1 MFEPVLSEKSGQ
13 ERRICIQINYFIF
26 LLFSYVLL
34 LWVLVLFV
42 GFQFMQFD
50 QKLLETFPV
59 VSENLIKSQNVT
71 VPVIRRQLMRC
82 YKK

>member
-1 MFEPVLSEKSGQ
+1 MRNLGRKEEFAFKL
-13 ERRICIQINYFIF
+13 IIFI
-26 LLFSYVLL
+26 LFSYVLL

>member
-1 MFEPVLSEKSGQ
+1 MFEPVLGEKSGQ
-13 ERRICIQINYFIF
+13 ERRICIQIHYFIF
-26 LLFSYVLL
+26 LLFFYVLL